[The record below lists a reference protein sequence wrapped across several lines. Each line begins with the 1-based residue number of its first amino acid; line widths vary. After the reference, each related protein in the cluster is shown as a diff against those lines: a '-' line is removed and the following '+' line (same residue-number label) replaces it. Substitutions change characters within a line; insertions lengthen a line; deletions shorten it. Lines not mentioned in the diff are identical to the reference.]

1 MLCLFVFRGWMPKL
15 AAVIDRFV
23 AAGLVVMLV
32 FCGREERG
40 MVRIVVSIKL

>member
-1 MLCLFVFRGWMPKL
+1 MPKL

-32 FCGREERG
+32 FCGREERRG
-40 MVRIVVSIKL
+40 MVRIVVSIEL